1 MKIQDKKKLSSNKLE
16 YNFTNLTNTHILIY
30 FDLNKAYDNVNIDLL
45 NDLIANDPEISPELK
60 RLWIPEYFAIKNYI
74 LSIGSKILYR
84 KIGLAQ
90 GSSISP
96 MLFNY
101 YVSKILETNALYRYI
116 NDPNIK
122 TYIYA
127 DNILILTNKEYS
139 VEYIN
144 DMIAAYTFACAQFNL
159 SFNNPIIKR
168 FTKVGIPICD
178 LEVFPNIK
186 DTFKILGI
194 EFYIINNSLCINY
207 YPMIFNIKR
216 INCCSFHIAIKYIK
230 KYHLPKFNYYFKFIK
245 CINNTQA
252 EAYKKWFIDK
262 INNWIKNVAI
272 IYKLPNNCI
281 ENILFHSEEDPLHN
295 QYNYYSFWVG
305 NFSHKFDD
313 PILDKYKILCDE
325 IHKNKFIDIFDM
337 IEFIYHDKKYN
348 SDFRKYPAI
357 KSLKALDD
365 IYFGLK
371 TKRNLYENVIYSNL
385 DYFKSDKNDLILK
398 INIH

>member
-1 MKIQDKKKLSSNKLE
+1 M
-16 YNFTNLTNTHILIY
+16 
-30 FDLNKAYDNVNIDLL
+30 L
-45 NDLIANDPEISPELK
+45 NDLIANDPEINPELK

-90 GSSISP
+90 GSSLSP

-101 YVSKILETNALYRYI
+101 YISKILEANALYRYI

-139 VEYIN
+139 IEYIN
-144 DMIAAYTFACAQFNL
+144 DMIDAYTFACAQFNL

-178 LEVFPNIK
+178 LDVFPNIK

-216 INCCSFHIAIKYIK
+216 INCCSFYIAIKYIK

-245 CINNTQA
+245 CINNIQA
-252 EAYKKWFIDK
+252 EAYKTWFIDK

-272 IYKLPNNCI
+272 IYKLPNDCI
-281 ENILFHSEEDPLHN
+281 ENKVFANNILNWIKVGNTNYHAIIFKTLN
-295 QYNYYSFWVG
+295 YNYNYIGSCPYEILLRKTLIYYNSSQLEKNNFPLNCGALAKIIDKEIPIEKQLDVNWKNIKNFMPESFT
-305 NFSHKFDD
+305 
-313 PILDKYKILCDE
+313 
-325 IHKNKFIDIFDM
+325 KNKFI
-337 IEFIYHDKKYN
+337 N
-348 SDFRKYPAI
+348 SYI
-357 KSLKALDD
+357 S
-365 IYFGLK
+365 IC
-371 TKRNLYENVIYSNL
+371 SC
-385 DYFKSDKNDLILK
+385 
-398 INIH
+398 

>member
-1 MKIQDKKKLSSNKLE
+1 MKIQDKKKLSLNKLE

-45 NDLIANDPEISPELK
+45 NDLIANDPEINPELK

-90 GSSISP
+90 GSSLSP

-101 YVSKILETNALYRYI
+101 YISKILEVNALYRYI

-139 VEYIN
+139 IEYIN
-144 DMIAAYTFACAQFNL
+144 DMIDAYTFACAQFNL

-178 LEVFPNIK
+178 LDVFPNIK

-216 INCCSFHIAIKYIK
+216 INCCSFYIAIKYIK

-245 CINNTQA
+245 CINNIQA
-252 EAYKKWFIDK
+252 EAYKTWFIDK

-272 IYKLPNNCI
+272 IYKLPNDCI
-281 ENILFHSEEDPLHN
+281 ENIFFHSDEDSLHD

-305 NFSHKFDD
+305 NFVHKFDD

-325 IHKNKFIDIFDM
+325 IHKNKFIDTVNM
-337 IEFIYHDKKYN
+337 IEFIYHGKIYN
-348 SDFRKYPAI
+348 SDFRKHPAI
-357 KSLKALDD
+357 KSLKTLDD

-385 DYFKSDKNDLILK
+385 DYIKTNKNDLVLK

>member
-1 MKIQDKKKLSSNKLE
+1 MKIQDKKKLSLNKLE
-16 YNFTNLTNTHILIY
+16 YNYTNLTNTHILIY

-45 NDLIANDPEISPELK
+45 NDLIANDSEINPELK

-90 GSSISP
+90 GSSLSP

-139 VEYIN
+139 AEYIN
-144 DMIAAYTFACAQFNL
+144 DMIEAYTFACAQFNL
-159 SFNNPIIKR
+159 SFNNPIVKR

-178 LEVFPNIK
+178 LEKFPNIK
-186 DTFKILGI
+186 ETFKILGI
-194 EFYIINNSLCINY
+194 EFYITNNSLCINY

-216 INCCSFHIAIKYIK
+216 INCCSFYIAIKYIK

-245 CINNTQA
+245 CINNIQA
-252 EAYKKWFIDK
+252 EAYKTWFIDK

-281 ENILFHSEEDPLHN
+281 DNIFFHADEDPLHD

-305 NFSHKFDD
+305 KFAHKFDD
-313 PILDKYKILCDE
+313 PILDKYKVLCDE
-325 IHKNKFIDIFDM
+325 IHKNKFIDAIDM
-337 IEFIYHDKKYN
+337 IEFIYYDKVYN
-348 SDFRKYPAI
+348 SDVRKYPAI
-357 KSLKALDD
+357 KSLKTLDD

-385 DYFKSDKNDLILK
+385 DYINTNKNDLIFK